1 MEFSHSLA
9 PELRSARLNPCPS
22 SRDSFADSPGLR
34 LDTPITEREAS
45 AFDIRTEVAGVG
57 NAPYLAGAPSPF
69 YSNLRDS
76 TGSNCAARVAG
87 RVPNTTPTSVAAASA
102 MTADSPEMGM
112 RYEVKSL
119 TE

>member
-1 MEFSHSLA
+1 MALGLATMPATNEGKCPQGKSALDEGHGFKPCRKELESMTALA
-9 PELRSARLNPCPS
+9 PEVRLFCV
-22 SRDSFADSPGLR
+22 R
-34 LDTPITEREAS
+34 AS
-45 AFDIRTEVAGVG
+45 AEQLWACSSSF
-57 NAPYLAGAPSPF
+57 P

-87 RVPNTTPTSVAAASA
+87 SVPKTTPTSVAAASA
-102 MTADSPEMGM
+102 MIADSPEMGM